1 MRNLRV
7 VALVF
12 AGLAVTSSARA
23 QDGSE
28 PASTRPAIEIT
39 PYVFLGSNTSSG
51 VGTAVRWPLP
61 ARLSLELDANY
72 RPGEVSLMDSNVS
85 LLFDFPEVGRVTPY
99 LAGGIGLDQFVIADT
114 SPAGNVVAQPRTAFS
129 VNAGGGVRIR
139 SDENWG
145 IRTDARWFNG
155 VGDRAPERWRLYNGV
170 TFRRHTARDTS
181 GRDAGTKS
189 K

>member
-1 MRNLRV
+1 MRNQHV
-7 VALVF
+7 VALVI
-12 AGLAVTSSARA
+12 AVLAVAGSARA

-28 PASTRPAIEIT
+28 PASSRQGIEFT
-39 PYVFLGSNTSSG
+39 PYVFLGSETSSG
-51 VGTAVRWPLP
+51 VGAAVRWPLP
-61 ARLSLELDANY
+61 AHLSVELETNY
-72 RPGEVSLMDSNVS
+72 RRAEVSAVNANFN

-99 LAGGIGLDQFVIADT
+99 AAAGIGLDQFVIADT
-114 SPAGNVVAQPRTAFS
+114 SPAGTLVAQARTALS
-129 VNAGGGVRIR
+129 VNAGGGLRIR

-145 IRTDARWFNG
+145 IRTDARWFNDL
-155 VGDRAPERWRLYNGV
+155 GDRGPERWRLYNGV